1 MIKAYF
7 EEIRGLLE
15 SLIIVRSFEIDF
27 QKRDIDEGFIR
38 GNIYFVNGS
47 ILHFRE
53 FVSVQTRIE
62 RKMYSY
68 HYMDASN
75 NLIFR
80 YDDAE
85 HHQELNLSSFP
96 HHKHEGREDNILSS
110 NSPTLAEVLQEI
122 EGIVEH
128 D

>member
-1 MIKAYF
+1 MIEAYF
-7 EEIRGLLE
+7 EEIRDILE
-15 SLIIVRSFEIDF
+15 SLTIVRTFEIYF

-47 ILHFRE
+47 IFHFRE
-53 FVSVQTRIE
+53 FVSVQTITE

-80 YDDAE
+80 YDNAE
-85 HHQELNLSSFP
+85 HHQELNLPTFP

-110 NSPTLAEVLQEI
+110 NAPTFAEILEEI
-122 EGIVEH
+122 QRMLE
-128 D
+128 